1 MVGGLPQPAAAGSSG
16 LRPEDKAR
24 RYTFDKAG
32 RGRPL
37 PSRVAAGFPRGS
49 RRSCGEERRAPCLR
63 PRSASALP
71 ASGNSVGTAGEL
83 APDPTRGHVPSVH
96 DVLSG
101 GVDQERLVEQ
111 ATRGRPAR
119 AAPRYHP
126 GRSGRV
132 PWCGDLTET
141 RTDVGK
147 LLLATV
153 LDLHSRRSYRYP
165 TLNGAPCPAHAQDRM
180 PPPVIRN
187 ESQNPVA

>member
-37 PSRVAAGFPRGS
+37 PSRVAAGFSRGS

-63 PRSASALP
+63 PRSGSALP

-126 GRSGRV
+126 GRSGRGALV
-132 PWCGDLTET
+132 RGSHRNPHRRRQTPPRDGAGSAFAALIPIPDTEWC
-141 RTDVGK
+141 
-147 LLLATV
+147 TV
-153 LDLHSRRSYRYP
+153 SSPRSGSNASAGYP
-165 TLNGAPCPAHAQDRM
+165 Q
-180 PPPVIRN
+180 
-187 ESQNPVA
+187 